1 MADRRMFSKRV
12 VGGARFLK
20 MPISCQA
27 LYFHLGLD
35 ADDDGIVEA
44 YSVMKMVGATEDE
57 LRVLVAKGFVK
68 VLNEDLVTYITDWH
82 ENNKIRAD
90 RKVDS
95 IYKDLLLQ
103 VVPDAEITRAKPRAD
118 TKKLTGSSAVDVQWT
133 SNGQPMD
140 GIGKDRIGKDS
151 KKKVSKEKNKEK
163 YGEFQNVLLTEDEYK
178 KLKEKFPKDYGDR
191 IDNLSIYMLSKGKQ
205 YKNHY
210 ATILSWARKEERNKP
225 KPIEPKK
232 YTAYKGEDWERD
244 DFEKAEMPANMK
256 ALLGKVGKTI

>member
-1 MADRRMFSKRV
+1 MAERRMFAKSII
-12 VGGARFLK
+12 GSARFLM
-20 MPISCQA
+20 MPPTSRL
-27 LYFHLGLD
+27 LYYDLGMY
-35 ADDDGIVEA
+35 ADDDGVVEA
-44 YSVMKMVGATEDE
+44 FTVLRQTNANEDD
-57 LRVLVAKGFVK
+57 LKILVAKGFVK
-68 VLNEDLVTYITDWH
+68 VLNEELVSKITDWNT
-82 ENNKIRAD
+82 NNFIRND
-90 RKVDS
+90 RYHPS

-103 VVPDAEITRAKPRAD
+103 IESGIP
-118 TKKLTGSSAVDVQWT
+118 AVDQRYTEV
-133 SNGQPMD
+133 S
-140 GIGKDRIGKDS
+140 IGKDRIGKNS

-163 YGEFQNVLLTEDEYK
+163 YGEFQNVLLTETEYK

-244 DFEKAEMPANMK
+244 DFEKAEMPDEMRRM
-256 ALLGKVGKTI
+256 LGKVGKTI